1 MVRFP
6 PRMLCNLIG
15 REYLVLFSGN
25 EYRHRGRSAGFCL
38 EGFGKNLKWFS
49 FMFAGFIDFPNIKF
63 KRQTETPNL
72 LKNNGV
78 YFLYKL
84 QRGVFSEPVWL
95 VCHFNRAKGPD
106 TAPHLPPSCPSFIC
120 PSSQST
126 NESTGKI
133 SNCTLAIK

>member
-1 MVRFP
+1 MQSHW
-6 PRMLCNLIG
+6 L
-15 REYLVLFSGN
+15 EYLVLFSGN